1 MVRVIQAFEIYR
13 NKTGVDE
20 DLVIIGKPYSNY
32 TEPEEY
38 IENNNLTEIVKIVG
52 YVNDEE
58 LLTYYNNCKALVFAS
73 LYEGFG
79 IPILEAFACEVP
91 VIISNSGS
99 LPEIAAQAALKVN
112 PHDPQDI
119 ADAMQKI
126 HQDPNLRS
134 GLIQEGINRL
144 KKFDWQESAAQTLDV
159 YQQVY
164 ENASYN
170 RE

>member
-1 MVRVIQAFEIYR
+1 MSYEFFL
-13 NKTGVDE
+13 T
-20 DLVIIGKPYSNY
+20 LIGK
-32 TEPEEY
+32 
-38 IENNNLTEIVKIVG
+38 IIG

-58 LLTYYNNCKALVFAS
+58 LLIYYNNCKALVFAS

-79 IPILEAFACEVP
+79 IPVLEAFACEVP
-91 VIISNSGS
+91 VIISNLGS

-134 GLIQEGINRL
+134 GLIQEGISRL
-144 KKFDWQESAAQTLDV
+144 KQFNWQNSAAQTLAV
-159 YQQVY
+159 YQEVY
-164 ENASYN
+164 ENASCN
-170 RE
+170 